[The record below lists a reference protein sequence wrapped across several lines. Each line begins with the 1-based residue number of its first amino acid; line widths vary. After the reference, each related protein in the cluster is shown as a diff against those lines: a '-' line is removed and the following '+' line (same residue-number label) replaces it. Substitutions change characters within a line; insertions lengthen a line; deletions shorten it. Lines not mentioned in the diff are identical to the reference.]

1 VVGLPFD
8 LRLLA
13 LGMVRLSSENR
24 IKRGGGGKMGLRSI
38 TCGLRLCLN
47 AFFFHLHILFS
58 SVDHLRSVLFYFI
71 SFHSPPLSLVERLAH
86 HLALCGWRCL
96 RFLDVPRPC
105 QSGYRQDSSE
115 GSRRHDHRA
124 KGGIAH
130 LYHGVRCSVQGY
142 SHIASPEPWKKQKM
156 LGSGLLSV
164 W

>member
-1 VVGLPFD
+1 MVGLPFD
-8 LRLLA
+8 PRLLA

-24 IKRGGGGKMGLRSI
+24 IKRGGGKMGLRSI

-47 AFFFHLHILFS
+47 VFFFPPPYLTFLCRPSPLNFI
-58 SVDHLRSVLFYFI
+58 LFYFI
-71 SFHSPPLSLVERLAH
+71 PPLSSLVERLAH